1 MSETARIDYTD
12 PSQLQELLA
21 PLGRAGV
28 DSALLAQGNA
38 EESLVK
44 AVLAQHLRQHPEH
57 AYRLAEELMSLA
69 AEAADAEHPR
79 METAEVDGDV
89 VLVNPRTGAQ
99 DSVVVVSAGI
109 REDRA
114 FIEADESCIT
124 FHCGGYTDTDTLL
137 YIAASDR
144 LPVRLPEGWVEG

>member
-12 PSQLQELLA
+12 PSQIHQLLA
-21 PLGRAGV
+21 PLGSAGG
-28 DSALLAQGNA
+28 DGALLAQGNA
-38 EESLVK
+38 EESVVK
-44 AVLAQHLRQHPEH
+44 AVMAQHLRQHPEH

-69 AEAADAEHPR
+69 AEAAEDEQPR

-99 DSVVVVSAGI
+99 DSVVVVSVGI

-124 FHCGGYTDTDTLL
+124 FSCGGYTDTDTLL